1 MLKRARR
8 YSPNFDRYIR
18 VDGNKIKEMKPGV
31 RRQLRRR
38 LNNEYL
44 YRIQLKR
51 PRPGAFEI
59 GDQVD
64 WWGRGLSGDCN
75 SSGRDPGPSR
85 LAIR

>member
-1 MLKRARR
+1 MRACACVVTRIVAIMLKRARR

-59 GDQVD
+59 GDQVG
-64 WWGRGLSGDCN
+64 W
-75 SSGRDPGPSR
+75 
-85 LAIR
+85 